1 MVNLMNYNPLI
12 YIVVTC
18 TAFLLSYFLY
28 NLIKNNYF
36 SNIIEVTTNNSSN
49 IKVETISDSKNVIY
63 RNIKILSLSPLSQWS
78 GDMSTYTI
86 HELKFEEI
94 TLFYSRELTA
104 FRVTEAE
111 VWDTIS
117 SFEAAA
123 LYANDINEIIITILS
138 YIHM

>member
-1 MVNLMNYNPLI
+1 MLNLINYNSLI
-12 YIVVTC
+12 YIAVTC
-18 TAFLLSYFLY
+18 TVIFLGYFLY
-28 NLIKNNYF
+28 NLIKINYF
-36 SNIIEVTTNNSSN
+36 SKNTVVTTNNSSN
-49 IKVETISDSKNVIY
+49 IKVETISDNKSVVY
-63 RNIKILSLSPLSQWS
+63 RNITKFSLIPFSEWN
-78 GDMSTYTI
+78 GNVSTYTI

-94 TLFYSRELTA
+94 TLFYGPELSA

-123 LYANDINEIIITILS
+123 LYANDINEIILTILS